1 MVSRPKVKMQRNKKV
16 AKSKKSIVKKALSKA
31 KTNYIKSVAL
41 SVLKR
46 NVENKQNSIQLFNQ
60 TPVNGGGLQV
70 LQNNTSGKIS
80 PTIMP
85 TLLQGVAVNQRI
97 GNKVKPQ
104 SLRIKGYVN
113 SLEYD
118 AITNTNQR
126 PFYAHIW
133 VVVDKSIKAPYDN
146 AGTAIYNKN
155 PSNFKRNASNPVPF
169 DGSIMNSL
177 YGYNTD
183 SYVILAHRRIK
194 LDSMQPT
201 TPVGATT
208 PSYVIQDSVNNG
220 AVYAKPFS
228 ISIKKLPKQLLF
240 DEDDLASSQY
250 IPTNFNPLMY
260 VALQNMDGSL
270 SSYTQ
275 QRFAI
280 TAESVLYYED
290 A

>member
-1 MVSRPKVKMQRNKKV
+1 MVSRPKVKMQRHKKV
-16 AKSKKSIVKKALSKA
+16 AKSKKSIVKKALTKA
-31 KTNYIKSVAL
+31 KTNYIKKVAL

-46 NVENKQNSIQLFNQ
+46 NVENKQNVLTLFDQ
-60 TPVNGGGLQV
+60 IPVPGGGLA
-70 LQNNTSGKIS
+70 LNNNNQSGAIK

-85 TLLQGVAVNQRI
+85 TLLQGTAVNQRI

-104 SLRIKGYVN
+104 SLRIKGYVR

-126 PFYAHIW
+126 PFYAHVWI
-133 VVVDKSIKAPYDN
+133 VIDKSIKAPYDN
-146 AGTAIYNKN
+146 TGTAIYNKN
-155 PSNFKRNASNPVPF
+155 PTNFKRNANNPVPF
-169 DGSIMNSL
+169 DGSIMNDL

-183 SYVILAHRRIK
+183 SYIILAHRRIK

-208 PSYVIQDSVNNG
+208 PAYVIQDSVNNG

-240 DEDDLASSQY
+240 DEDDLGSSSY
-250 IPTNFNPLMY
+250 LPTNFNPLMY

-270 SSYTQ
+270 SSYSQ

-280 TAESVLYYED
+280 TAESMLYYED

>member
-16 AKSKKSIVKKALSKA
+16 AKSKKSIVKKALTKA
-31 KTNYIKSVAL
+31 KTNYIKKVAL

-46 NVENKQNSIQLFNQ
+46 NVENKQNVLTLFDQ
-60 TPVNGGGLQV
+60 IPVPGGGLA
-70 LQNNTSGKIS
+70 LNNNNQSGAIK

-85 TLLQGVAVNQRI
+85 TLLQGTAVNQRI
-97 GNKVKPQ
+97 GNKVRPQ
-104 SLRIKGYVN
+104 SLRIKGYVR

-126 PFYAHIW
+126 PFYAHVWI
-133 VVVDKSIKAPYDN
+133 VIDKSIKAPYDN
-146 AGTAIYNKN
+146 TGTAIYNKN
-155 PSNFKRNASNPVPF
+155 PTNFKRNANNPVPF
-169 DGSIMNSL
+169 DGSIMNDL

-183 SYVILAHRRIK
+183 SYIILAHRRIK

-208 PSYVIQDSVNNG
+208 PAYVIQDSVNNG

-240 DEDDLASSQY
+240 DEDDLGSSSY
-250 IPTNFNPLMY
+250 LPTNFNPLMY

-270 SSYTQ
+270 SSYSQ

-280 TAESVLYYED
+280 TAESMLYYED